1 MFRTAQQ
8 REKEPQENAASGSG
22 GASGA
27 SGACVTVMS
36 AAAKRAQQ
44 ARLRS
49 ARGKDKV
56 LAAAEKCLST
66 LPSALEGLLHV
77 NMNMNGNREDTLGP
91 VPTELIRQHCV
102 QLVAMFS
109 EDLGETVEHILR

>member
-27 SGACVTVMS
+27 SVTVMS